1 MFDDLLQFA
10 QTDLAALSTMTPLVT
25 LWGWTALS
33 VLARLLGLL
42 LLSPLFGTSG
52 VPLSLRA
59 GLGLCLTLI
68 ITPTVIAAG
77 VAPLPADALTAA
89 AHLVGEF
96 VVGALLGFGVLFVF
110 AGLKLAGELI
120 DQQAGAAVAEVFD
133 PHTGGASTTS
143 GQLLTIVGTL
153 ALLTVAGGEGYL
165 RIVATL
171 LDSFRLVPANVA
183 WNTSGVVRLIGEL
196 GQTSL
201 ALGVQVA
208 ALVLA
213 AGAIVSWGLSQLSS
227 TGGSPQST
235 ALLGLPVRVLIS
247 LGILALCLSGAAD
260 ALLIAVN
267 ASLERFL
274 VLLSGG

>member
-1 MFDDLLQFA
+1 MIAALLQYVQSDPTGIAPFA
-10 QTDLAALSTMTPLVT
+10 PVAT
-25 LWGWTALS
+25 LWAWTGLS

-52 VPLSLRA
+52 VPLSLRV

-96 VVGALLGFGVLFVF
+96 VVGGLLGFGVLFVF
-110 AGLKLAGELI
+110 AGLKLAGGLI

-133 PHTGGASTTS
+133 PHTGSPSTTS

-153 ALLTVAGGEGYL
+153 ALLTVAGGDGYL

-171 LDSFRLVPANVA
+171 LDSFRLVPADVA
-183 WNTSGVVRLIGEL
+183 WNASGVVRLIGEL

-201 ALGVQVA
+201 ALGLQVA
-208 ALVLA
+208 APVLA

-260 ALLIAVN
+260 ALLIAVH
-267 ASLERFL
+267 AARERFL